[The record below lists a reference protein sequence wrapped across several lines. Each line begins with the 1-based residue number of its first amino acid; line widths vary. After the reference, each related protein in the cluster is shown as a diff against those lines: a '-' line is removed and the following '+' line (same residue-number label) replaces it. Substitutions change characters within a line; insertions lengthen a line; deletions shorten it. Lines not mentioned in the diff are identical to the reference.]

1 MAKSTSPVVP
11 AEEFNIL
18 DLIRS
23 GQVSFSEAMAEADVV
38 EGSDLFTGDMLSQLE
53 GVPFVILGGTFRAGF
68 TREVKGQKYVGDYV
82 SLEVLMGDDKSFAAR
97 GISLDGKAFSPLQI
111 VRFNDGS
118 TGVRRQMVN
127 YLAAKG
133 YIQVSDTPIDEI
145 GTAGGKMG
153 DSEFDI
159 PVSYWKDVTQGE
171 LRFNTDGEAI
181 YDFKIPRGLSCPRG
195 LRKSEYRNEFG
206 DGITRYLG

>member
-1 MAKSTSPVVP
+1 MAKSTAPVVP
-11 AEEFNIL
+11 AEEFDIL

-23 GQVSFSEAMAEADVV
+23 GQISFSEAVAEADVV
-38 EGSDLFTGDMLSQLE
+38 EGSDLFTGDMLSQLA
-53 GVPFVILGGTFRAGF
+53 GVPFVILGGTFRSGF
-68 TREVKGQKYVGDYV
+68 VREVKGKKYTGDYV
-82 SLEVLMGDDKSFAAR
+82 SLEILMGDDAAFTAR
-97 GISLDGKAFSPLQI
+97 GISLDGKAFRPLQV

-118 TGVRRQMVN
+118 TGVRRQMVS

-133 YIQVSDTPIDEI
+133 YIQVSDTPLDEI

-159 PVSYWKDVTQGE
+159 PVSYWKDVMIGD
-171 LRFNTDGEAI
+171 LRFDVESNAI

-195 LRKSEYRNEFG
+195 LRESAYKNENG
-206 DGITRYLG
+206 DGLTRYLG